1 MVLGRPALL
10 YHSPPMHFLLLYTYV
25 PDVLERRPQFRGAHV
40 KHAREYVARGELL
53 LGGAFADPVDGAVL
67 FFSTASKDTVET
79 FAKTDP
85 YVTGGLVTD
94 WKVREWTTVIGKDAA
109 HPLPPGI

>member
-1 MVLGRPALL
+1 
-10 YHSPPMHFLLLYTYV
+10 MHFLLFYTYV

-40 KHAREYVARGELL
+40 NHARESITRGELQ

-67 FFSTASKDTVET
+67 FFSAASRASVET
-79 FAKTDP
+79 FARTDP

-109 HPLPPGI
+109 HPLPPGL

>member
-1 MVLGRPALL
+1 
-10 YHSPPMHFLLLYTYV
+10 
-25 PDVLERRPQFRGAHV
+25 V

-67 FFSTASKDTVET
+67 FFSTASKGTVET